1 MDSLSPAFR
10 NAGFWTGLFLAPET
24 LLFGATGAA
33 YDDEFFVSHFSSFCF
48 SLGPYEY
55 ANKII
60 NSISFLQAGAF
71 QEFYVGPD
79 PKKDSTG
86 NFILPAYANPMH
98 ATPTMYGPLKTDITN
113 ACPADLPKSERDE
126 KCKSILILQL
136 TTILDA
142 HSKLVICAGFSLI
155 EAYSE
160 VKGSMS

>member
-55 ANKII
+55 ANNNKII

-98 ATPTMYGPLKTDITN
+98 ATPTLYGPLKTDITK

-126 KCKSILILQL
+126 KCKSILMHIHTMILQQYYNSA
-136 TTILDA
+136 ILDA
-142 HSKLVICAGFSLI
+142 H
-155 EAYSE
+155 
-160 VKGSMS
+160 